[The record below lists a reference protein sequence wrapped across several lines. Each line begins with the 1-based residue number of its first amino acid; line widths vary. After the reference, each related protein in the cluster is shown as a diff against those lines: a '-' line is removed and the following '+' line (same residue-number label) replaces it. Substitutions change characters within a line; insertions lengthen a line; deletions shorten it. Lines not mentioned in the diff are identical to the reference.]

1 MSLAAALPFSVR
13 HLVPITPQYRE
24 LLGDRPLAAECLN
37 QVRGALPREVVDEIA
52 IPSYTH
58 RNPLMRYLFWERLAA
73 ALEWIDRLA
82 PRPTSL
88 LDFGSGMGL
97 LFPAL
102 ARRGIEITACDIHPE
117 VTKTAAAHFGVQ
129 VNVVDARQRL
139 GSVPGGSVDVVLA
152 LDVLE
157 HIPDVRSLGAELRR
171 ILRPEGRLLCSLPTE
186 NLLYRMGRRLAG
198 FSGAYHLRGSGPVV
212 ADLASALEIRRVA
225 RLYWF
230 LPLFEFFE
238 GRSGRP
244 EGEE

>member
-1 MSLAAALPFSVR
+1 MSLVAALPFSLR
-13 HLVPITPQYRE
+13 HLLPITAHYRE
-24 LLGDRPLAAECLN
+24 LLGDRPGAIDYAC
-37 QVRGALPREVVDEIA
+37 QVRQELPREVTDEIA

-58 RNPLMRYLFWERLAA
+58 RNPLMRYLFWERLAS
-73 ALEWIDRLA
+73 ALEWIDSLT

-102 ARRGIEITACDIHPE
+102 ARRGIGITACDIHPE
-117 VTKTAAAHFGVQ
+117 VSQAAADRFGVRAEI
-129 VNVVDARQRL
+129 VDARQGL
-139 GSVPGGSVDVVLA
+139 GSVPTGSVDVVLA

-157 HIPDVRSLGAELRR
+157 HVPDVRSLATEFCR

-198 FSGAYHLRGSGPVV
+198 FSGAYHLRDSGRVV
-212 ADLASALEIRRVA
+212 TDLAAGLEIRRVA
-225 RLYWF
+225 RLYSF

-238 GRSGRP
+238 GRSDRSVGR
-244 EGEE
+244 